1 MKNKPVFKKKFVDFL
16 RWSEKYI
23 ETDMVYAFKG
33 SFWIL
38 FGKVG
43 VFLIS
48 FAKMIV
54 FGRYASQET
63 YGIYTFII
71 SMAIIVGIFSLPG
84 IKTSLV
90 KAIAQ
95 KKEGTLNLAIKEK
108 LKFAL
113 ISSFLCLLLSG
124 WYFLNQN
131 NVLALGFLVIA
142 FLIPFQSVFTIFHSF
157 WIGRKNFEKGS
168 KYEIISAFLVALV
181 VIPIIILTDDPVLI
195 ILSLFASQAFFNGI
209 ILIKT
214 LRQKENEET
223 MPETISFGK
232 SLTIISGITSFA
244 DQIDKVI
251 IWNFLGAT
259 PLAIYSFAQTPIKK
273 IQALIP
279 ITHLALPKIGE
290 KNIKEIKQ
298 GIIKKFTKLF
308 LIFVPLA
315 LFVILIAPYFYKLFF
330 PLYVESVVYF
340 QAFSVLIA
348 LSPFLLL
355 NTALVAEMK
364 TREIYVAKTI
374 TPLFKIIL
382 FLALIP
388 FFKIWGIVFAIL
400 ISEIIKGIITFY
412 YFKKI

>member
-16 RWSEKYI
+16 RWSEKYT

-48 FAKMIV
+48 FAKMIA
-54 FGRYASQET
+54 FGRYAGPEV
-63 YGIYTFII
+63 YGTYTFFL
-71 SMAIIVGIFSLPG
+71 SMATIVGIFSLPG

-108 LKFAL
+108 LKFSI

-131 NVLALGFLVIA
+131 LILALGFFGIA

-157 WIGRKNFEKGS
+157 WTGKKFFKKDSEYKL
-168 KYEIISAFLVALV
+168 ISAFLVALV
-181 VIPIIILTDDPVLI
+181 VIPVIVLTNNPVLI

-209 ILIKT
+209 LLIKT
-214 LRQKENEET
+214 LKQKENEET
-223 MPETISFGK
+223 MPEAISFGK
-232 SLTIISGITSFA
+232 SLTVIKGITSFA
-244 DQIDKVI
+244 DQIDKII
-251 IWNFLGAT
+251 IWHYLGAI
-259 PLAIYSFAQTPIKK
+259 PLAVYSFAQTPVKK
-273 IQALIP
+273 IEQLVP

-290 KNIKEIKQ
+290 KSVKEIKQ

-315 LFVILIAPYFYKLFF
+315 LFIVLIAPYFYKLFF
-330 PLYVESVVYF
+330 PLYIESVVYF
-340 QAFSVLIA
+340 QAFSILIA

-355 NTALVAEMK
+355 NTALVADMK
-364 TREIYVAKTI
+364 TRELYVIQTI
-374 TPLFKIIL
+374 TPLFKLIL

-388 FFKIWGIVFAIL
+388 FFEIWGIVFAIL